1 MKKIFLFLFL
11 LSSTFACNAIWKVGP
26 GADSGPTQLLKDIF
40 SITKI
45 KNDGNLENIIKQVI
59 FRWTRPTFMQGWHR
73 YCLLDSAQK
82 RELADLIKNSILY
95 KEKLPKQKHYDA
107 LVLCYGKYSNI
118 QKRIDFLIKL
128 HNQGITFDKI
138 YLLGSKR
145 SLKNGPDEEKKFIP
159 ILKQKNVKLNE
170 MELINYLWQETPMP
184 DSLRLIPVESFKAV
198 KRSHDFSS
206 KMHYT
211 LKVMVD
217 SIKITKGK
225 SFLFVT
231 NNPYICVHDAIAKN
245 ALAPYEVNVETVG
258 AAMESEQLEVV
269 LGRIARC
276 LYNLQP
282 DLKSSS
288 AAVEAA

>member
-1 MKKIFLFLFL
+1 MKKIL
-11 LSSTFACNAIWKVGP
+11 LLLVLLPATFACNAIWKVGP
-26 GADSGPTQLLKDIF
+26 AADSGPTQLLKDIF
-40 SITKI
+40 TITKI
-45 KNDGNLENIIKQVI
+45 KNDDNLENIIKQTS
-59 FRWTRPTFMQGWHR
+59 FKWLRPKFMERWHS
-73 YCLLDSAQK
+73 YCLLDRGQK
-82 RELADLIKNSILY
+82 RELAKLIKNSVFY
-95 KEKLPKQKHYDA
+95 KEKLPKRKHYDA
-107 LVLCYGKYSNI
+107 LFLCCGLCCNM

-138 YLLGSKR
+138 YLLGTTHHLR
-145 SLKNGPDEEKKFIP
+145 NGHDEEKKLVP
-159 ILKQKNVKLNE
+159 ILNQKNINLNE
-170 MELINYLWQETPMP
+170 MAMAEYLWQQTPMP

-198 KRSHDFSS
+198 RHSDGFSS
-206 KMHYT
+206 KMHCA
-211 LKVMVD
+211 LKVMVN

-231 NNPYICVHDAIAKN
+231 NNPYICMHDAIAKN

-282 DLKSSS
+282 DLKSSP
-288 AAVEAA
+288 AVVEAA